1 MDNLSW
7 WLTLLPSDANWLGT
21 REITMSDDK
30 TNRGP
35 ADRARINI
43 HEAYEVE
50 YWSKELGV
58 SRERLRDL
66 VAKHG
71 VLATDVRKALGK

>member
-1 MDNLSW
+1 
-7 WLTLLPSDANWLGT
+7 
-21 REITMSDDK
+21 MSDDK

-43 HEAYEVE
+43 MKAMK
-50 YWSKELGV
+50 SSIGARELGV
-58 SRERLRDL
+58 SPERLREL

-71 VLATDVRKALGK
+71 VLAADVRKAVGK

>member
-1 MDNLSW
+1 
-7 WLTLLPSDANWLGT
+7 
-21 REITMSDDK
+21 MSDDK

-35 ADRARINI
+35 ADRARINV
-43 HEAYEVE
+43 HEPYEVE

-58 SRERLRDL
+58 SPERLREL

-71 VLATDVRKALGK
+71 VVAADLRKALGK